1 MLTISYKKDHTRML
15 FLLSSELIYM
25 IVVLAH
31 KIRQIKNLN
40 NFDILPL
47 KFRYFKRLT
56 KFLFMN
62 ITKNP
67 TLSLVES

>member
-1 MLTISYKKDHTRML
+1 
-15 FLLSSELIYM
+15 M